1 MKIYFLIT
9 FFILFA
15 SCQQF
20 KSEEDLN
27 YFQFEGIKIKELTN
41 FNKSY
46 VSKGSYKRGN
56 DTVISM
62 FEIESKYSLLV
73 IKLKNVS
80 KDYTLNYHSNVVSS
94 SPGFFSVIVASEVY
108 DVTLSPSI
116 FKNDF
121 KINNIDFT
129 SENQISSEINND
141 TIKSFSLNFNE
152 FKLKINDQDD
162 KIVTTDRIEY
172 YGLENLSANFLFY
185 KIDDEIYLFIMTP
198 NKGKGTLENDT
209 LYNYLFPIT

>member
-1 MKIYFLIT
+1 MKLYFLIT
-9 FFILFA
+9 FSMLFT

-20 KSEEDLN
+20 NSEENLN
-27 YFQFEGIKIKELTN
+27 YIQFEGIKIKELTN

-46 VSKGSYKRGN
+46 ISKGSYKREN
-56 DTVISM
+56 DTVISI

-73 IKLKNVS
+73 IKFKNAS
-80 KDYTLNYHSNVVSS
+80 KDYRLNYHSNVVSI
-94 SPGFFSVIVASEVY
+94 SPGIFSAIGVSAVY

-129 SENQISSEINND
+129 SKNQIKSQINND

-152 FKLKINDQDD
+152 FKLKINNQDD
-162 KIVTTDRIEY
+162 KIIETDRIVY
-172 YGLENLSANFLFY
+172 YDLENLSSNFLFY
-185 KIDDEIYLFIMTP
+185 KIEDEIYLFIMTP
-198 NKGKGTLENDT
+198 IKGRGTLENDT